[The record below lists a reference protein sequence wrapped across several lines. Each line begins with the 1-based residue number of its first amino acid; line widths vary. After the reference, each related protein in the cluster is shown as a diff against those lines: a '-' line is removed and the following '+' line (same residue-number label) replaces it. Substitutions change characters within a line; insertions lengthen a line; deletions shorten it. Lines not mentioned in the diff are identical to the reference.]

1 MRGAPQFVNDSRGW
15 VTDSQTTPARSSRH
29 RGDEPEVREDGHKC
43 AIWDS
48 NQFPPLVTLAGV
60 TKAAIAS
67 ARHLAT
73 IRRVCA
79 SADGLHNQTVRLL
92 EALAERLYAAS
103 ARPLRAKKLRT
114 PAKRRQR

>member
-1 MRGAPQFVNDSRGW
+1 MNTERPMEHDLLFDFLRVVEA
-15 VTDSQTTPARSSRH
+15 
-29 RGDEPEVREDGHKC
+29 
-43 AIWDS
+43 
-48 NQFPPLVTLAGV
+48 
-60 TKAAIAS
+60 AAIAS

-103 ARPLRAKKLRT
+103 ARPLRAKKLRA